1 MKTVSVKKI
10 LSGQQAIVN
19 YFHQSGKII
28 AARNSVFRA
37 NMITAFEESGVT
49 ELFIPESEQENEIL
63 PELLNMNKIDAYSLK
78 PGARIDYP
86 IYDRKKVKLLNANV
100 VLTSEIIEK
109 IRSRDNYVYT
119 AGNPDTKKA
128 LRQFHRYERILA
140 ELDRKTPADIEE
152 IIVPEEDVRAAQII
166 DTELLA
172 DPQNVM
178 IYPSDVPFMHSV
190 STDKKFTFRSK
201 SLKKEVTEDV
211 ENIMKNASGLFGII
225 RNHEAVEMET
235 ADRIISDILEL
246 LERDKEIMH
255 NALALADKYPYLF
268 SHSVGVAILSI
279 IIGMSSRFSRQDLY
293 ELGMG
298 ALLHNIGMLKIPDQL
313 VNKRGSLSERD
324 IVELKKHATLG
335 INILE
340 KQSSLPRVAP
350 YIAYQSH
357 ERPSG
362 TGYPNQRTHSQIH
375 DLAKIVSI
383 SDVYS
388 ALCQERPYRQAYKPY
403 DAVRMLLKMARSGL
417 LDRAFLRGFL
427 EQVSLFPVG
436 SLVHLNNNGI
446 AKVIA
451 ANPEDYTRPVVTL
464 IIRDKRPVTPPRM
477 INLMEDRKI
486 RITGTI
492 DCRKYKLNPLFGF

>member
-1 MKTVSVKKI
+1 MKTISVKKI

-19 YFHQSGKII
+19 YFHQSGKVI
-28 AARNSVFRA
+28 ATRNSVFRA
-37 NMITAFEESGVT
+37 NMITAFNESGIT
-49 ELFIPESEQENEIL
+49 ELFIPETEQENKLL
-63 PELLNMNKIDAYSLK
+63 PELLNMSKIDAYSLK
-78 PGARIDYP
+78 PGTRIDYP
-86 IYDRKKVKLLNANV
+86 IYDRKKIKLLNAS
-100 VLTSEIIEK
+100 VLLTPEIIDK

-119 AGNPDTKKA
+119 AGRADNKKA
-128 LRQFHRYERILA
+128 IRQYNKYERILA
-140 ELDRKTPADIEE
+140 ELDQKEPAIADI
-152 IIVPEEDVRAAQII
+152 IIPEADVKAAQII
-166 DTELLA
+166 NTELLA

-178 IYPSDVPFMHSV
+178 IYPSDVPFMNSV

-201 SLKKEVTEDV
+201 SLKKEVTEHV
-211 ENIMKNASGLFGII
+211 ENIMKDASSLFGII

-235 ADRIISDILEL
+235 ADRIISNILGL
-246 LERDKEIMH
+246 LARDKEIMH
-255 NALALADKYPYLF
+255 NALALADTYPYLF

-279 IIGMSSRFSRQDLY
+279 IIGLSARFSRKDLY
-293 ELGMG
+293 ELGIG

-313 VNKRGSLSERD
+313 VNKREKLSERD
-324 IVELKKHATLG
+324 IEELKKHATLG

-340 KQSSLPRVAP
+340 KKSSLPRVAP

-362 TGYPNQRTHSQIH
+362 TGYPNQRTQSQIH
-375 DLAKIVSI
+375 DFAKIVSI
-383 SDVYS
+383 SDIYA

-417 LDRAFLRGFL
+417 LDRSFLRGFL

-436 SLVHLNNNGI
+436 SLVHLNNNEI

-464 IIRDKRPVTPPRM
+464 IIRDKQPVTPPRM
-477 INLMEDRKI
+477 INLMENKKI

-492 DCRKYKLNPLFGF
+492 DCKGYKLNPLFGF